1 MLKKTTKKTG
11 NLFKIYLLTVLFL
24 PGIMLTRPQL
34 LCAEEQNDCVTNINS
49 FTVNDN
55 CFQFTT
61 ISGLKP
67 DTIGLSVSFVNP
79 HVVKIT
85 ASSGK
90 VKSEQNGLSFDFI
103 EKNDSFYLNTERL
116 SLQIQKSPFDMRIFR
131 VDDKSPLISCLGSQ
145 SVDKI
150 PVFKTEFNM
159 DIDEHFY
166 GFGEKFNGLDQRG
179 NKVVMELADAY
190 MVSDGN
196 TYKSIPFF
204 LSSKG
209 YGLLVNSA
217 RRIVFHMGDEHND
230 KYSIEYPGEVFEYYI
245 FTDKDPLKNI
255 SQYTEITGKSP
266 LIPQWSLEPWLSRR
280 TVTGWDRVETA
291 ECEVDKMIAD
301 GFRLGV
307 ILWEGIASRIF
318 PKEQSEL
325 MYKLSNKWHEMG
337 IKQVFWSRVGHIRE
351 KQKRKEK
358 IPDSYFIRKADSTLC
373 EGGFNGCY
381 YYFDPTNPEAM
392 DYWWNT
398 YYNHV
403 VTGQNEKSVPGHW
416 NLDGVKIDFCEL
428 FPKDDSNLLTYS
440 KVDGMH
446 NLHAVLFSEQ
456 IYNRLNEL
464 KPDGGITWVR
474 GGGLGLQKVGFAWGG
489 DRGRTFKQ
497 LLGTVRASLG
507 VSICGVSL
515 IGHDL
520 GGYRGDDS
528 EEAKKVYIR
537 GVQYAAFS
545 PSFHDHG
552 SAPGPW
558 EQDEIGQENYKFY
571 SRLRY
576 NLVPYLYHYV
586 CVSHRT
592 GIPMMRS
599 LYLHHPN
606 DENTFSVEDQ
616 YYLGDN
622 LLIAPIVTFSDTRKI
637 YLPQGQWIDFWTRK
651 QYEGRQFIE
660 YTAPLNQIPVF
671 VNSSTILP
679 LQLNDTMQVGGI
691 FPQEKKDNLLLTFR
705 LFDGPD
711 SKFEFYGKTNVTVEK
726 THKNNQLLCNVNQI
740 KENFGIIADDIKPE
754 SITINGQPLKSLNQ
768 NDFVS
773 AQQGW
778 LYDSHNQQTFIK
790 IQSNPDV
797 TDYKI
802 VLNNTSKKAIKKQPI
817 VLESPEIL
825 QARGWDQSVL
835 FSLKSVK
842 NATSYKIEYWQQGT
856 KEQTKTI
863 SETNTLIKVPN
874 LINGA
879 TYSFSVKAVNDGTTS
894 PANTFAVTPQKRL
907 ACFKPEQETVMI
919 HADHF
924 LIKSEPNDS
933 TVKYQYG
940 IECPK
945 ETCYSVWIKARKNE
959 PHHRYL
965 RWYHIGNVN
974 MEKGGNRLSL
984 LLKKSTDVEM
994 LFLTENPELR
1004 PEYNIKLESSFSEQK
1019 QIENLEEKLLYF

>member
-145 SVDKI
+145 PVDKGS
-150 PVFKTEFNM
+150 VFKTEFNM

-373 EGGFNGCY
+373 EGGFNGGY

-464 KPDGGITWVR
+464 KPDGGTY
-474 GGGLGLQKVGFAWGG
+474 LGAWRRFGPSKS
-489 DRGRTFKQ
+489 RFCMGR
-497 LLGTVRASLG
+497 R
-507 VSICGVSL
+507 
-515 IGHDL
+515 
-520 GGYRGDDS
+520 
-528 EEAKKVYIR
+528 
-537 GVQYAAFS
+537 
-545 PSFHDHG
+545 
-552 SAPGPW
+552 PGP
-558 EQDEIGQENYKFY
+558 
-571 SRLRY
+571 
-576 NLVPYLYHYV
+576 
-586 CVSHRT
+586 
-592 GIPMMRS
+592 
-599 LYLHHPN
+599 
-606 DENTFSVEDQ
+606 
-616 YYLGDN
+616 
-622 LLIAPIVTFSDTRKI
+622 
-637 YLPQGQWIDFWTRK
+637 
-651 QYEGRQFIE
+651 
-660 YTAPLNQIPVF
+660 
-671 VNSSTILP
+671 
-679 LQLNDTMQVGGI
+679 
-691 FPQEKKDNLLLTFR
+691 
-705 LFDGPD
+705 
-711 SKFEFYGKTNVTVEK
+711 
-726 THKNNQLLCNVNQI
+726 
-740 KENFGIIADDIKPE
+740 
-754 SITINGQPLKSLNQ
+754 
-768 NDFVS
+768 
-773 AQQGW
+773 
-778 LYDSHNQQTFIK
+778 
-790 IQSNPDV
+790 
-797 TDYKI
+797 
-802 VLNNTSKKAIKKQPI
+802 
-817 VLESPEIL
+817 
-825 QARGWDQSVL
+825 
-835 FSLKSVK
+835 
-842 NATSYKIEYWQQGT
+842 
-856 KEQTKTI
+856 
-863 SETNTLIKVPN
+863 
-874 LINGA
+874 
-879 TYSFSVKAVNDGTTS
+879 
-894 PANTFAVTPQKRL
+894 
-907 ACFKPEQETVMI
+907 
-919 HADHF
+919 
-924 LIKSEPNDS
+924 
-933 TVKYQYG
+933 
-940 IECPK
+940 
-945 ETCYSVWIKARKNE
+945 
-959 PHHRYL
+959 
-965 RWYHIGNVN
+965 
-974 MEKGGNRLSL
+974 
-984 LLKKSTDVEM
+984 
-994 LFLTENPELR
+994 
-1004 PEYNIKLESSFSEQK
+1004 
-1019 QIENLEEKLLYF
+1019 YF